1 MRDPVSCNRHPHET
15 WSSSHSWSKIA
26 AVRRFPPSSS
36 ATLPLSLLTL
46 GTYFLGMLTGGMLIA
61 FIRSLVRGA
70 TKPKPN
76 QYAGIA

>member
-1 MRDPVSCNRHPHET
+1 MRYLYLAIIILMTLVVVTFMVQNSGSATVSLL
-15 WSSSHSWSKIA
+15 
-26 AVRRFPPSSS
+26 SSS

-70 TKPKPN
+70 TKPQPN
-76 QYAGIA
+76 Q

>member
-1 MRDPVSCNRHPHET
+1 MRYLYLATVILMTLVVVTFMVQNSGSATVSLL
-15 WSSSHSWSKIA
+15 
-26 AVRRFPPSSS
+26 SSS

-70 TKPKPN
+70 TKPQPN
-76 QYAGIA
+76 Q

>member
-1 MRDPVSCNRHPHET
+1 MRYLYLAIVILMTLVVVTFMVQNSGSATVSLL
-15 WSSSHSWSKIA
+15 
-26 AVRRFPPSSS
+26 SSS

-76 QYAGIA
+76 Q

>member
-1 MRDPVSCNRHPHET
+1 MRYLYLAIVILMTLVVVTFMVQTSGSATVSLL
-15 WSSSHSWSKIA
+15 
-26 AVRRFPPSSS
+26 SSS

-70 TKPKPN
+70 TKPQPN
-76 QYAGIA
+76 Q

>member
-1 MRDPVSCNRHPHET
+1 MRYLYLAIVILMTLVVVTFMVHNSGSATVSLL
-15 WSSSHSWSKIA
+15 
-26 AVRRFPPSSS
+26 SSS

-70 TKPKPN
+70 TKPQPN
-76 QYAGIA
+76 Q

>member
-1 MRDPVSCNRHPHET
+1 MRYLYLAIVILMTLVVVTFMVQNSGSATVSL
-15 WSSSHSWSKIA
+15 
-26 AVRRFPPSSS
+26 FSSS

-70 TKPKPN
+70 TKPQPN
-76 QYAGIA
+76 Q

>member
-1 MRDPVSCNRHPHET
+1 MRYLYLAIIILMTLVVVTFMVQNSGSATVSLL
-15 WSSSHSWSKIA
+15 
-26 AVRRFPPSSS
+26 SSS

-46 GTYFLGMLTGGMLIA
+46 GTYFLGMLTGGMLMA

-76 QYAGIA
+76 Q

>member
-1 MRDPVSCNRHPHET
+1 MRYLYLAIVILMTLVVVTFMVQNSGRATVSLL
-15 WSSSHSWSKIA
+15 
-26 AVRRFPPSSS
+26 SSS

-76 QYAGIA
+76 Q

>member
-1 MRDPVSCNRHPHET
+1 MRYLYLALIILMTLVVVTFMVQNSGSATVSLL
-15 WSSSHSWSKIA
+15 
-26 AVRRFPPSSS
+26 SSS

-70 TKPKPN
+70 TKPQPN
-76 QYAGIA
+76 Q

>member
-1 MRDPVSCNRHPHET
+1 MRYLYLATVILMTLVVVTFMVQNSGSATVSL
-15 WSSSHSWSKIA
+15 
-26 AVRRFPPSSS
+26 FSSS

-70 TKPKPN
+70 TKPQPN
-76 QYAGIA
+76 Q

>member
-1 MRDPVSCNRHPHET
+1 MRYLYLAIVILMTLVVITFMVQNSGSATVSLL
-15 WSSSHSWSKIA
+15 
-26 AVRRFPPSSS
+26 SSS

-70 TKPKPN
+70 TKPQPN
-76 QYAGIA
+76 Q

>member
-1 MRDPVSCNRHPHET
+1 MRYLYLAIVILMTLVVVTFMVQNSGSATVSLL
-15 WSSSHSWSKIA
+15 
-26 AVRRFPPSSS
+26 SSS

-61 FIRSLVRGA
+61 FIRSLVLGA

-76 QYAGIA
+76 Q

>member
-1 MRDPVSCNRHPHET
+1 MRYLYLAIVILMTLVVVTFMVQNSGSATVSLL
-15 WSSSHSWSKIA
+15 
-26 AVRRFPPSSS
+26 SSS

-70 TKPKPN
+70 TKPQPN
-76 QYAGIA
+76 Q